1 MTSSPVTTAAIKA
14 KLQSSAGRSRRKIWL
29 LFIAVGVL
37 LLGVGAW
44 TYNAVQETIH
54 DQLTDGL
61 QTILQANI
69 EALQIVVDNE
79 RSHIQAWA
87 KDADVRMLTRQILA
101 GRNVN
106 SARKELNEVL
116 ANVLT
121 EDGYLGYLI
130 IDADGMVLAT
140 DQPESHLGKRLSPL
154 AMELLGSVLDGESSF
169 EKPFPKNVLF
179 EETTGMTSRPVLLA
193 KASIPD
199 VNGQNIAALVFTI
212 DPEKD
217 FTRILSVAQ
226 FGRTGSTYAFDNR
239 GLMLSESRHEE
250 QLKSIGLIPNAPE
263 ASAILTLQLR
273 DPGVD
278 LTTRKA
284 SVPASSALPL
294 TYMAEEAIHGRSGA
308 NVEGYRDYRGV
319 KVIGAWQWL
328 DEYGFGIATEVER
341 RDALRSLRPVRLAF
355 FGLFGL
361 LVVSAA
367 GFLVIS
373 LALKRLQK
381 KVDAL
386 RELGQYTLVEKI
398 GEGGMGQVYKARH
411 AMLRRPTAI
420 KLIRED
426 QLDEQALAR
435 FEQEVQLTS
444 QLTHPNTISIYDYG
458 HSPDGVF
465 YYAME
470 YLSGIT
476 LDQLIKIESPLP
488 VERAVHILLQI
499 CGSLTEAHD
508 QGLIHR
514 DIKPGNIMLCQRGGT
529 FDVVKVLDFGLVKEI
544 KPRAIQDF
552 SHDQPIMGT
561 PGFIAPELLIPDHNV
576 DARSD
581 IYSMGAL
588 GFLMLTGQK
597 VFANTDLNAMLR
609 NIVQSDP
616 PRPSAFSEL
625 SVPKSLD
632 DLLFACLSRNPEDR
646 PHSAKQL
653 GDQLAAIRLDQIWT
667 PQDAFNWWQRQHK
680 RIAFERKLSRPT
692 GSSGFE
698 TVMDID
704 FGERT

>member
-1 MTSSPVTTAAIKA
+1 MMSDPPTASRTKIRR
-14 KLQSSAGRSRRKIWL
+14 QVFAGRPRQQIWFL
-29 LFIAVGVL
+29 LVGVGVL

-54 DQLTDGL
+54 DQLTEGL

-69 EALQIVVDNE
+69 EALQIVVENE
-79 RSHIQAWA
+79 RGHIQAWA
-87 KDADVRMLTRQILA
+87 KDADIRILTQQILS
-101 GRNVN
+101 GQNVDR
-106 SARKELNEVL
+106 AREELNAVL
-116 ANVLT
+116 ANVLA
-121 EDGYLGYLI
+121 EDGYLGYAI
-130 IDADGMVLAT
+130 IDPDGVILAT
-140 DQPESHLGKRLSPL
+140 DQPEPYLGKSLSPL
-154 AMELLGSVLDGESSF
+154 AMELLGAVLADESSF
-169 EKPFPKNVLF
+169 EKPFPQNALI
-179 EETTGMTSRPVLLA
+179 EETAGTSSRPVLLA

-199 VNGQNIAALVFTI
+199 ITGQNIAALVFTI

-217 FTRILSVAQ
+217 FTRILSVAE
-226 FGRTGSTYAFDNR
+226 FGRTGSTYAFDNQ
-239 GLMLSESRHEE
+239 GVMLSESRHEE
-250 QLKSIGLIPNAPE
+250 QLKSIGLVPNTPE

-278 LTTRKA
+278 LTSKKISGQT
-284 SVPASSALPL
+284 SAELPL
-294 TYMAEEAIHGRSGA
+294 THMAKEAIHGRSGI
-308 NVEGYRDYRGV
+308 NVEGYRDFRGV

-341 RDALRSLRPVRLAF
+341 SDALRSLRPVRLAF

-373 LALKRLQK
+373 LVLKRLQK
-381 KVDAL
+381 KIDAL

-476 LDQLIKIESPLP
+476 LDQLVKIEVPLP
-488 VERAVHILLQI
+488 VGRVVHILSQV
-499 CGSLTEAHD
+499 CGSLAEAHAK
-508 QGLIHR
+508 GLIHR

-529 FDVVKVLDFGLVKEI
+529 YDFVKVLDFGLVREI
-544 KPRAIQDF
+544 KTHITQDF
-552 SHDQPIMGT
+552 SHHQPIMGT
-561 PGFIAPELLIPDHNV
+561 PGFIAPELLMVDHKV

-581 IYSMGAL
+581 LYSLGAL
-588 GFLMLTGQK
+588 GFLLLTGQK
-597 VFANTDLNAMLR
+597 LFANTDLNTMLR
-609 NIVQSDP
+609 DIVQSDP
-616 PRPSAFSEL
+616 PRPSAQTDL
-625 SVPKSLD
+625 KLPKTLD
-632 DLLFACLSRNPEDR
+632 DLLFNCLSRNPEDR
-646 PHSAKQL
+646 PDSAKQL
-653 GDQLAAIRLDQIWT
+653 AEQLAKVPLDQIWT
-667 PQDAFNWWQRQHK
+667 QQNAFNWWQKQHE
-680 RIAFERKLSRPT
+680 RIAFERKLGRPST
-692 GSSGFE
+692 SNAFQ

-704 FGERT
+704 FGERA